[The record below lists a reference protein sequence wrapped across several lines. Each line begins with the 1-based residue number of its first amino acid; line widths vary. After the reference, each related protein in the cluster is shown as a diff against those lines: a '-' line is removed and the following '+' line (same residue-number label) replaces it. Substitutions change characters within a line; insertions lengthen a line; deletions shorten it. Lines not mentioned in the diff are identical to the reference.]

1 MIQEL
6 LGKKGFTLRNL
17 HLLLQLEDAGSLVK
31 VAKGDATRQGQ
42 YSRQLKELSKCF
54 GVSLAE
60 RQGRVLKLT
69 ENGRSLARLVREAL
83 CSVDDFQRTR
93 AGEQLDVSVGAG
105 DSVLQWLLLPRI
117 RPIQEKINNV
127 HFTLFDL
134 RNDAI
139 AEKLVEQKMD
149 FGIMRE
155 TAVPPKHR
163 KERLFQMCFSIF
175 VPRRL
180 LPKRGAVDYKTIL
193 QSMPLVRHSPGGELI
208 NRISWLAQQEALA
221 LNNCLTCEG
230 FPQACRAVQSG
241 SYVAILPTIARG
253 DLNSR
258 EYVEIEWPA
267 LKGEARWLALAW
279 NPRQVSVRTVL
290 EKVAACLKSELCKA
304 K

>member
-6 LGKKGFTLRNL
+6 LSRKGFTLRNL
-17 HLLLQLEDAGSLVK
+17 HLLLELERAGSLVK

-42 YSRQLKELSKCF
+42 YSRQLKELSQCF
-54 GVSLAE
+54 GVALAE

-69 ENGRSLARLVREAL
+69 ESGRCLARLLRESFS
-83 CSVDDFQRTR
+83 SVDDFQRTC

-105 DSVLQWLLLPRI
+105 DSVLQWLLLPRMHT
-117 RPIQEKINNV
+117 IQEKVRNV

-139 AEKLVEQKMD
+139 AEKLAEQKLD

-163 KERLFQMCFSIF
+163 KERLFQMSFSIF
-175 VPRRL
+175 VPRGL
-180 LPKRGAVDYKTIL
+180 LPKRGLVDYKTLL
-193 QSMPLVRHSPGGELI
+193 QTVPLVRHSAGGELI
-208 NRISWLAQQEALA
+208 NRITWLAQQEALS

-241 SYVAILPTIARG
+241 CYAAILPTIARG
-253 DLNSR
+253 DLSSG
-258 EYVEIEWPA
+258 EFVEIEWPA

-279 NPRQVSVRTVL
+279 NPRQVSVRTAL
-290 EKVAACLKSELCKA
+290 EKVAACLKLELCKA

>member
-1 MIQEL
+1 MIREL

-17 HLLLQLEDAGSLVK
+17 HLLLELEDAGSLVK

-54 GVSLAE
+54 GVSLVE

-69 ENGRSLARLVREAL
+69 ENGRSLARLVSEAL
-83 CSVDDFQRTR
+83 CSVDDFQRTC
-93 AGEQLDVSVGAG
+93 AGEQLEVSVGAG
-105 DSVLQWLLLPRI
+105 DSVLQWLLLPRMHA
-117 RPIQEKINNV
+117 IQEKVRNV

-139 AEKLVEQKMD
+139 AEKLAEQKLD

-163 KERLFQMCFSIF
+163 KERLFQMSFSIF
-175 VPRRL
+175 APRRL
-180 LPKRGAVDYKTIL
+180 LPKKDVADYKAVL
-193 QSMPLVRHSPGGELI
+193 RSVRLVRHSPGGELI
-208 NRISWLAQQEALA
+208 NRISWLAHQEGLS

-241 SYVAILPTIARG
+241 SYAAILPTIARG
-253 DLNSR
+253 DLSGS
-258 EYVEIEWPA
+258 EYAEIEWPA

-279 NPRQVSVRTVL
+279 NPRQVSVRTSL
-290 EKVAACLKSELCKA
+290 EKVAACLKAELSRA
-304 K
+304 E